1 MQVHVHV
8 SQGELDE
15 METTDVELERSI
27 HAVLTSGIDTEEGTI
42 YPGLNSIEVH
52 VVVTN

>member
-8 SQGELDE
+8 SQSELDK
-15 METTDVELERSI
+15 MVATDVELERGI
-27 HAVLTSGIDTEEGTI
+27 YVVLTSGIDTEEGTI
-42 YPGLNSIEVH
+42 YPGLDSIEVH